1 MAKLMELNSGKQCLY
16 AFGWC
21 VRDKQ
26 RAENIFVVWERG
38 ECVCGMF
45 DFLFFLNC
53 TLSGGITY
61 IWPNEINFWPSGTVF
76 LN

>member
-45 DFLFFLNC
+45 DFLFFFKLYAERWNN
-53 TLSGGITY
+53 IY
-61 IWPNEINFWPSGTVF
+61 MA
-76 LN
+76 